1 MALKNQVWLY
11 LENKTRIR
19 VMGMI
24 EDKIKADLMQS
35 VYADSISI
43 YEFIESRFAMD
54 DKTRDEV
61 IKKINTLN
69 DDLINILKDTKLS

>member
-1 MALKNQVWLY
+1 
-11 LENKTRIR
+11 
-19 VMGMI
+19 MGMI

-43 YEFIESRFAMD
+43 YEFIDSRFSLTEA
-54 DKTRDEV
+54 KRDEV

-69 DDLINILKDTKLS
+69 DDLITILKGVKLS